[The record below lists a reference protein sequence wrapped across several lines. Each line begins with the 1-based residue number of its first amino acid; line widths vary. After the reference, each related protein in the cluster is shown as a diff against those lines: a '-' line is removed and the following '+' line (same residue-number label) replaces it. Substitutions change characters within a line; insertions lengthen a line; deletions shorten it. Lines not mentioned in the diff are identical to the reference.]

1 MNSTLKRSMLKAAVS
16 GETEQR
22 VKAAAASEYMT
33 PSAWIRRVVIRA
45 LACQPRAPEPSAAEE
60 YLPDARDRRLCV
72 RINSEDS
79 LLLKARAFARG
90 MRPATYVSVLVRSHL
105 RSLRPL
111 PKDELLALKRAVS
124 ELGVLTRDLHCLVHA
139 LDQNGR
145 ADASPG
151 QPDLQAVIRLC
162 HILRRDTKAL
172 IQANVDSWEI
182 GRPSTGQQ
190 HTANG
195 SGQRATGFPRADL
208 SEVS

>member
-1 MNSTLKRSMLKAAVS
+1 MSSTLKRSILKAAVS

-22 VKAAAASEYMT
+22 VKAAAAAEFLT

-45 LACQPRAPEPSAAEE
+45 LACQPHTPEPSAVEE
-60 YLPDARDRRLCV
+60 SLPDLRDRRLYV
-72 RINSEDS
+72 RINSEDA

-124 ELGVLTRDLHCLVHA
+124 ELGALTRDLHCLVHV

-145 ADASPG
+145 ADTMPG
-151 QPDLQAVIRLC
+151 QLDLHAVVRLC
-162 HILRRDTKAL
+162 QVLRSDTKAL

-182 GRPSTGQQ
+182 GRPLTRQPVIGASRGQP
-190 HTANG
+190 TTCA
-195 SGQRATGFPRADL
+195 SLAEL